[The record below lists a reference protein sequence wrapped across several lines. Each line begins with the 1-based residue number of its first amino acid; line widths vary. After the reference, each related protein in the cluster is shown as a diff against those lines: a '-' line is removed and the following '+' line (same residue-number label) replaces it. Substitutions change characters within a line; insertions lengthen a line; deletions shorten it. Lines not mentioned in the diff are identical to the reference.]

1 MRTNLLYNKIVADT
15 ASEGF
20 IESFNK
26 IALPKLTEKFPEAD
40 EVIIYEDYLSDGLM
54 ANGSFYCPLTLSF
67 DGGCSRAIASWRCDS
82 KRFESSIPYAYIGK
96 ELLNIEISDT
106 APEAIEKKIEGRVPF
121 FASDAIK
128 LKFEAAAPTKT
139 FLSGRYSQSFVELMR
154 EGITR
159 ALEKEFRITGVKDST
174 LEISLAFLPESF
186 MEHVADNVSYRR
198 VLISA
203 SACSKRDLWIKW
215 TRLDGCGNYTIS
227 SRVAKEDVLFELCD
241 EVPDKIRE
249 REYRYLIRSAGH
261 SAYKNAMSRKNF
273 TEWREL
279 LKRVIKRGEVCE
291 LPEDNVAVIDNA
303 HDEPVIEEP
312 ILELPT
318 EPLREIPSEDN
329 TYSEPAEIDAFDS
342 EITLKLKSVL
352 ESYDISTSTEEA
364 LEEEE
369 INPDLTKLLSA
380 FVPGYSEE
388 TDTTGDVFSDSTP
401 EEDELPPFD
410 MDDDLSGFVEE
421 ELAEVSDEE
430 IADDAEELEKNEEL
444 EEIEE
449 PEEIEEH
456 EEIEE
461 PEKIEEVTYEEF
473 IPKYSY
479 ETVSGDI
486 SEKENEIISL
496 KEKNEELLQKLSDAE
511 AENERLLELVTSYE
525 KKIEEAHSERMTLI
539 ESLDAAKRREERV
552 RDRLAEAARLAV
564 AERREEDKPVYN
576 EEAPKEE
583 PVAKAPEVIAS
594 VEEDEP
600 QAPEASVA
608 EIAPQIDEKTE
619 ISTPVRYVSKVA
631 DISFRH
637 PVDPNITKR
646 IQDIIVTTVKY
657 FGKENVYMKIKA
669 TIPDSFMVR
678 LEFVKIPENE
688 SELLADIIRVLG
700 HSKLGITKVL
710 LD

>member
-67 DGGCSRAIASWRCDS
+67 DGGFSRAFASWRCDS

-128 LKFEAAAPTKT
+128 LKLEAAAPTKT

-186 MEHVADNVSYRR
+186 MEHVVDNVSYRR

-203 SACSKRDLWIKW
+203 NACSKRDLWIKW

-303 HDEPVIEEP
+303 HEEPVIQEP
-312 ILELPT
+312 AVELHT
-318 EPLREIPSEDN
+318 EPLREIPSEEN

-388 TDTTGDVFSDSTP
+388 TDTTGEDFSDITP

-410 MDDDLSGFVEE
+410 MDEDLSASDEE
-421 ELAEVSDEE
+421 ELAEESDEE
-430 IADDAEELEKNEEL
+430 ISDYTEEL
-444 EEIEE
+444 EENEAL
-449 PEEIEEH
+449 

-461 PEKIEEVTYEEF
+461 PEKIEEAPYKEF
-473 IPKYSY
+473 IHEYAY
-479 ETVSGDI
+479 QTVSGDI

-496 KEKNEELLQKLSDAE
+496 QERNEELLQKLSDAE
-511 AENERLLELVTSYE
+511 AENERLLELVSTYE
-525 KKIEEAHSERMTLI
+525 KKIEEARSERMTLI

-583 PVAKAPEVIAS
+583 PVVKAPEVIAT

-600 QAPEASVA
+600 QAPEASAA
-608 EIAPQIDEKTE
+608 EIAPALDEKTE